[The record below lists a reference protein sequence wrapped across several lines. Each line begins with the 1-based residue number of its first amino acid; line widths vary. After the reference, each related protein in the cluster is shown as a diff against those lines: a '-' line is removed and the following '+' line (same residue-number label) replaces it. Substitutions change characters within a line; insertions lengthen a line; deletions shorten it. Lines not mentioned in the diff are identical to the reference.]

1 MKNYIQRLK
10 DGCTKG
16 QAVLWWVFRVLM
28 VYALI
33 TTLLKENIDISL
45 SIQLSAALAGTFLWE
60 LCMAT
65 KENSFTRFVPSFL
78 QTGFIICVF
87 VSAFLGEY
95 LGLYDS
101 IFWLGYATQFLFGG
115 VSVFF
120 GYEIACTFI
129 KRDRYYA
136 TKAMAFFVAFGI
148 FFVWLN
154 VAELSEF
161 FLDQLVGLVTGKPG
175 NVQGWLNEAGENSDK
190 MLLAP
195 VSPGRFAIMD
205 TMTDIILS
213 TIGAFVGLLIVN
225 IFPYRHRGK
234 YKYDFDF
241 EKNDNVQ
248 RTELKN

>member
-1 MKNYIQRLK
+1 MQNYIQRLK

-16 QAVLWWVFRVLM
+16 QFVLWWVFRVLM
-28 VYALI
+28 IYALI
-33 TTLLKENIDISL
+33 ATLLKEPFDISL
-45 SIQLSAALAGTFLWE
+45 TVQLIAAFAGTFLWE
-60 LCMAT
+60 MCMAT
-65 KENSFTRFVPSFL
+65 KENSFTRFIPSFL
-78 QTGFIICVF
+78 QTGFIICIF
-87 VSAFLGEY
+87 VSAFLGEFM
-95 LGLYDS
+95 GLYDS
-101 IFWLGYATQFLFGG
+101 VFWLGYATQFIFGG

-136 TKAMAFFVAFGI
+136 TKAMAFYVAFGL

-161 FLDQLVGLVTGKPG
+161 FLDQVVGLLTPQPG
-175 NVQGWLNEAGENSDK
+175 NAQNWLNEAGEISDK
-190 MLLAP
+190 MLLHPVAP
-195 VSPGRFAIMD
+195 DRFAIMD

-234 YKYDFDF
+234 HKYDFEF
-241 EKNDNVQ
+241 SKKDNVQ
-248 RTELKN
+248 GTELKN